1 MKAGSA
7 QGCLSAS
14 TIDPMV
20 PVYAIVDLEAD
31 LLPEQYGC
39 RHRRKVMGKYNR
51 THKSLA
57 IRLRAASPR
66 SPAMW
71 RTFRS
76 RLKFVMFAV
85 LALGAAAAVAETP
98 RRGGVLTYMIAADS
112 GPSLDG
118 HRETT
123 YAVVHATAPF
133 YSVLIRVN
141 PENPSSTTDFVCDLC
156 TELPK
161 PTDNGLTYTFKIRK
175 GVKFHDGSLLTAQDV
190 AASWN
195 KIVHPKPGVAS
206 ARENNFV
213 MVDTI
218 TAPDDETVLFKL
230 KFATLTFLPALADP
244 YAYVYSKKILDQ
256 DMHWYEK
263 NIMGSGPFKLVDYQI
278 GQSIKGERNP
288 DYYRPGQPY
297 LDGFIAIFAPKQ
309 AVRADAIRADRAAM
323 DFRGLPPSTRDQLV
337 KELGDKLTVQESD
350 WNCGNVLTP
359 NHQKKPFDDVRV
371 RKALF
376 LAIDQWKGAQALSK
390 IAIVK
395 TVGSIVFP
403 GSPLAATKDELQHMI
418 GFSPDIEKSRAEARR
433 LLKEAGQ
440 ENLAFELLN
449 RNVDQPYK
457 IVGTWLV
464 DEWSKIGVKATQRVV
479 PIGPEFDAMRSG
491 NFTVLLQ
498 ANCQNVVNPIAD
510 VGRFLPHE
518 VQRENY
524 GYFADPEM
532 IDIYNRMLKETD
544 FTKVRALMRQ
554 YDTHVNQQAH
564 QLLVTWWHRIIPM
577 RSYVKGWKIS
587 PSHYLN
593 QDLANIWLDK

>member
-85 LALGAAAAVAETP
+85 LALGAAAAAAETP

-141 PENPSSTTDFVCDLC
+141 PENPSSITDFVCDLC

-518 VQRENY
+518 VQSENY

>member
-1 MKAGSA
+1 MAGLQDGIHPFLGVERHGMRRSSRSVGSNRYSGLVLLASA
-7 QGCLSAS
+7 IFAFGA
-14 TIDPMV
+14 TA
-20 PVYAIVDLEAD
+20 AIAEA
-31 LLPEQYGC
+31 P
-39 RHRRKVMGKYNR
+39 K
-51 THKSLA
+51 
-57 IRLRAASPR
+57 
-66 SPAMW
+66 
-71 RTFRS
+71 
-76 RLKFVMFAV
+76 
-85 LALGAAAAVAETP
+85 
-98 RRGGVLTYMIAADS
+98 RGGVLTYMIPADG

-141 PENPSSTTDFVCDLC
+141 PDNPASTTDFRCDRC
-156 TELPK
+156 TDMPT

-175 GVKFHDGSLLTAQDV
+175 GVKFHDGSPLTAQDV

-218 TAPDDETVLFKL
+218 TAPDDETVVFKL

-244 YAYVYSKKILDQ
+244 YAYIYSKKKLDQ

-263 NIMGSGPFKLVDYQI
+263 NIMGSGPFKLTEYQI

-288 DYYRPGQPY
+288 DYYHPGQPY
-297 LDGFIAIFAPKQ
+297 LDGFVAIFAPKQ
-309 AVRADAIRADRAAM
+309 SVRTDAIRADRAALE
-323 DFRGLPPSTRDQLV
+323 FRGLPPSARDQLV
-337 KELGDKLTVQESD
+337 KELGNQITVQESD
-350 WNCGNVLTP
+350 WNCGNVVTP
-359 NHQKKPFDDVRV
+359 NHKKKPFDDVRV

-403 GSPLAATKDELQHMI
+403 GSPLAATKEELEKMA
-418 GFSPDIEKSRAEARR
+418 GYWPDIEKSRAEARR

-440 ENLAFELLN
+440 EGLAFEVLN

-464 DEWSKIGVKATQRVV
+464 DEWSKVGFKVTQKVV
-479 PIGPEFDAMRSG
+479 PTGPWLDSMRSG
-491 NFTVLLQ
+491 DFTVALE

-510 VGRFLPHE
+510 VGRWLPHE
-518 VQRENY
+518 VYRENY
-524 GYFADPEM
+524 GYFSDPEM
-532 IDIYNRMLKETD
+532 VQIYDRMLKETD
-544 FTKVRALMRQ
+544 SAKARVLMRQ
-554 YDTHVNQQAH
+554 FETRINDQAH
-564 QLLVTWWHRIIPM
+564 QLMVTYWYRIVPM

>member
-1 MKAGSA
+1 VAYKHE
-7 QGCLSAS
+7 QNRN
-14 TIDPMV
+14 IF
-20 PVYAIVDLEAD
+20 VDFL
-31 LLPEQYGC
+31 
-39 RHRRKVMGKYNR
+39 
-51 THKSLA
+51 
-57 IRLRAASPR
+57 
-66 SPAMW
+66 
-71 RTFRS
+71 RS
-76 RLKFVMFAV
+76 RRSRSVHTRIFSGSRL
-85 LALGAAAAVAETP
+85 LLAVALVCGATGALAEAP
-98 RRGGVLTYMIAADS
+98 KRGGILTYMIPADG

-123 YAVVHATAPF
+123 FAVVHATAPF
-133 YSVLIRVN
+133 YSVLTRVD
-141 PENPSSTTDFVCDLC
+141 PDNPSSTSDFTCDLC
-156 TELPK
+156 TEIPK

-175 GVKFHDGSLLTAQDV
+175 GVKFHDGSPLTAQDV

-206 ARENNFV
+206 ARENNFA

-218 TAPDDETVLFKL
+218 TAQDDETVVFKL

-244 YAYVYSKKILDQ
+244 YAYIYSMKKLDQ

-263 NIMGSGPFKLVDYQI
+263 NIMGSGPFKLTEYQV

-288 DYYRPGQPY
+288 DYYHLGEPY
-297 LDGFIAIFAPKQ
+297 LDGFVAVFAPKQ
-309 AVRADAIRADRAAM
+309 TVRTDAIRADRAALE
-323 DFRGLPPSTRDQLV
+323 FRSVPPSARDQLV
-337 KELGDKLTVQESD
+337 KELGDKISVQESD
-350 WNCGNVLTP
+350 WNCGNVVTP

-390 IAIVK
+390 IAIIK
-395 TVGSIVFP
+395 TVGGIVFP
-403 GSPLAATKDELQHMI
+403 ASPLAATKEELEQML
-418 GFSPDIEKSRAEARR
+418 GYGTDIEKSRAEARR

-440 ENLAFELLN
+440 ENLSFELLN

-464 DEWSKIGVKATQRVV
+464 DEWSKVGFKATQKVV
-479 PIGPEFDAMRSG
+479 PTGPWLDAMRSG
-491 NFTVLLQ
+491 DFTVALE

-510 VGRFLPHE
+510 VGRWLPHE

-524 GYFADPEM
+524 GYFADPQM
-532 IDIYNRMLKETD
+532 VDIYNQMLRETD
-544 FTKVRALMRQ
+544 LKKARVLMRQ
-554 YDTHVNQQAH
+554 FETRINQEAH
-564 QLLVTWWHRIIPM
+564 QLMVTYWYRIVPM

-593 QDLANIWLDK
+593 QDLANIWLEK

>member
-1 MKAGSA
+1 M
-7 QGCLSAS
+7 
-14 TIDPMV
+14 D
-20 PVYAIVDLEAD
+20 
-31 LLPEQYGC
+31 
-39 RHRRKVMGKYNR
+39 NR
-51 THKSLA
+51 THKPLA
-57 IRLRAASPR
+57 IRPRAVSPR
-66 SPAMW
+66 SPWA
-71 RTFRS
+71 TVRS
-76 RLKFVMFAV
+76 RLKLVMAA
-85 LALGAAAAVAETP
+85 LLTLGAAGAAAETP
-98 RRGGVLTYMIAADS
+98 KRGGVLTYMIAADG

-161 PTDNGLTYTFKIRK
+161 PTDNGLTFTFKIRK
-175 GVKFHDGSLLTAQDV
+175 GVKFHDGSPLTAQDV

-195 KIVHPKPGVAS
+195 KIVHPKSGVAS
-206 ARENNFV
+206 AV
-213 MVDTI
+213 V
-218 TAPDDETVLFKL
+218 FKL

-244 YAYVYSKKILDQ
+244 FAYIYSKKILDQ
-256 DMHWYEK
+256 NMHWYEK
-263 NIMGSGPFKLVDYQI
+263 NIMGSGPFKLADYQI

-288 DYYRPGQPY
+288 DYYRPGKPY
-297 LDGFIAIFAPKQ
+297 LDGFIAILAPKQ

-323 DFRGLPPSTRDQLV
+323 EFRGLPPSTRDELV

-403 GSPLAATKDELQHMI
+403 GSPLAATKEELQHMI
-418 GFSPDIEKSRAEARR
+418 GFWPDIEKSRAEARR

-491 NFTVLLQ
+491 DFTVLLQ

-510 VGRFLPHE
+510 VGRFLPHD

-524 GYFADPEM
+524 GYFVDPEM

-544 FTKVRALMRQ
+544 ATKVRALMRQ
-554 YDTHVNQQAH
+554 YDTHVNQQTH
-564 QLLVTWWHRIIPM
+564 QLSVTWWHRIIPM